1 MHGVLVPPGGRG
13 GGGIRAWRS
22 ILDGIL
28 LNSVNFEFF
37 ANKIKKYR
45 NVMVKKS
52 LHILK
57 IRVFTIA
64 LAPIQKKAFF

>member
-45 NVMVKKS
+45 NVMVKKRGFIYV
-52 LHILK
+52 LDPQ
-57 IRVFTIA
+57 IRTGYGRE
-64 LAPIQKKAFF
+64 